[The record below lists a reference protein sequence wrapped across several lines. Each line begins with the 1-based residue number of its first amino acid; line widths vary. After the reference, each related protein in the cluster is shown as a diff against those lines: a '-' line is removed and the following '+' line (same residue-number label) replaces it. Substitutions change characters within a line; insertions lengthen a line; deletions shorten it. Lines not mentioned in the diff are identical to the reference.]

1 MLKINDNAPDFTLPS
16 TSGKPVALKSLL
28 GQKVVLYFY
37 PKDDTPGCTVEACDF
52 RDNMARVSGHGA
64 QVFGVSKDTLASH
77 EKFRAKYKLPFDLLS
92 DAGNTIAKSYGAF
105 GKKLMYGKPVE
116 GLIRSTFLIDEKGKI
131 AAMWSPVK
139 VAGHVDAVLAAISGD
154 KGAAAPAKKPAK
166 TTTLKSKGK
175 PTASKSSVKVQVK
188 RTAKT
193 PAKSAAAKNTGAKSK
208 SPAKKSAP
216 KSKATVRK

>member
-16 TSGKPVALKSLL
+16 TSGKPVALKSLR

-77 EKFRAKYKLPFDLLS
+77 DKFRAKYKLPFDLLS

-154 KGAAAPAKKPAK
+154 KSTAAPAKKAAK
-166 TTTLKSKGK
+166 TSTLKSKGK
-175 PTASKSSVKVQVK
+175 PTASKASVQVQVK
-188 RTAKT
+188 RAATKT
-193 PAKSAAAKNTGAKSK
+193 SAKNAAKSK
-208 SPAKKSAP
+208 SPAKK
-216 KSKATVRK
+216 